1 MNPNNRLFRI
11 ATTKESTAL
20 EWQRRASCEFCTL
33 QSEITRRRN
42 LGYVLEIAHARDCRL
57 PVGLTDPDISGNI

>member
-1 MNPNNRLFRI
+1 MNRNRMFRI
-11 ATTKESTAL
+11 ATNREATAL

-42 LGYVLEIAHARDCRL
+42 MGYVLEIAHGRECRL
-57 PVGLTDPDISGNI
+57 ALNLTDPDMSGIV